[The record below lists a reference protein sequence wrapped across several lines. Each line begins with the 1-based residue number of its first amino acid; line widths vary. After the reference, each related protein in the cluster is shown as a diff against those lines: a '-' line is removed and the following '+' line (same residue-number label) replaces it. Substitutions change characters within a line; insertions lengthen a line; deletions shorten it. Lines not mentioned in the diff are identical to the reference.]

1 MAEIYV
7 VTHAGRL
14 PVHPALRR
22 RVRLT
27 VGDRIE
33 IGAGLALALEQRDGA
48 LCQVW
53 RWGTDEHVG
62 PIELP
67 ATVARAGIAMIVCRA
82 YSERHALLE
91 VQFDGQPSE
100 LAITRA
106 S

>member
-22 RVRLT
+22 RVRLA

-33 IGAGLALALEQRDGA
+33 IGGGLSLALEQRDGV
-48 LCQVW
+48 LSQVW
-53 RWGTDEHVG
+53 QWGSDEHVG
-62 PIELP
+62 PIEVP
-67 ATVARAGIAMIVCRA
+67 ATVGRAGITVIICRA